1 MHLARLASDRPV
13 TTAMLLVCVVV
24 MGFVALLCLPLLH
37 LPVYDSP
44 RLNLVIPYPLS
55 APEEPARQIVQP
67 IEQYQWSLTTLIPY
81 RVFGSIMPSCTLKP
95 FPPPRRPQRGCN
107 AHNMNRCSLLWRGV
121 SVKATEKCA
130 IRRPSG
136 QKRPCYSG
144 ALRQHAIKHPFY
156 RCSTTTCRRA
166 TLQWGA

>member
-13 TTAMLLVCVVV
+13 TATMLLACVVV
-24 MGFVALLCLPLLH
+24 LGFVALSRLPLLH

-67 IEQYQWSLTTLIPY
+67 IEQSQWSLTTLIPY

-95 FPPPRRPQRGCN
+95 FPPPRPPQRGCN
-107 AHNMNRCSLLWRGV
+107 THNMNRCSFCGAACQSRQQR
-121 SVKATEKCA
+121 SVLCDVRSEKTV
-130 IRRPSG
+130 
-136 QKRPCYSG
+136 
-144 ALRQHAIKHPFY
+144 L
-156 RCSTTTCRRA
+156 
-166 TLQWGA
+166 